1 MTKVEIKNEQAWLN
15 DELYFEDCS
24 GDFSIFSKN
33 FFKSF
38 EIDYPKFYKM
48 DHQSKL
54 AFLAAEILLK
64 DENTLNENQDIALVF
79 ANRNSSLESDLKHQQ
94 SIQSADDIFPS
105 PAVFVYTLAN
115 ICLGEV
121 SIRHRLKTENA
132 FFISENFNEE
142 QLKKYANY
150 LIKKS
155 KAKKVVLAWI
165 DYLQGDYEAKMYLID
180 KK

>member
-1 MTKVEIKNEQAWLN
+1 
-15 DELYFEDCS
+15 
-24 GDFSIFSKN
+24 
-33 FFKSF
+33 
-38 EIDYPKFYKM
+38 M
-48 DHQSKL
+48 DHQSEL

-79 ANRNSSLESDLKHQQ
+79 ANRNSSLESDLKDQQ
-94 SIQSADDIFPS
+94 SIQSTDEIFPS

-150 LIKKS
+150 LIQKN

-180 KK
+180 

>member
-1 MTKVEIKNEQAWLN
+1 MTRVEIKNEQVWLN
-15 DELYFEDCS
+15 DELYFEDSS
-24 GDFSIFSKN
+24 GDFGIFSKN

-48 DHQSKL
+48 DYQSKL

-94 SIQSADDIFPS
+94 SIQSTDEIFPS

-150 LIKKS
+150 LIRKNKV
-155 KAKKVVLAWI
+155 KKVVLAWV

-180 KK
+180 